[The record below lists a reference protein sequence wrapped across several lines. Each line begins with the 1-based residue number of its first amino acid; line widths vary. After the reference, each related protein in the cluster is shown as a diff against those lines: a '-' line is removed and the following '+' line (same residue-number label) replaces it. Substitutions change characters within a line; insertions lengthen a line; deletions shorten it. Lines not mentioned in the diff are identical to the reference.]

1 LLFQLAHVW
10 VRRGT
15 RGVDSLLKYELTPA
29 IRYVRRKYC
38 TSTQRNGAQHNT
50 SPFCPCVLATFI
62 PPCSWN
68 SLTASSCHDGALHL
82 PKTPDRPRKLAAW
95 PAWQTMLESP
105 SSALQALQAIP
116 SPALRATT
124 QVRRLGFVGEQSL
137 LRSGVS
143 GCQPLPATRSHCQR
157 IIVQRSSGHPP
168 IRVLRFLTFQTDHPR
183 KISWLDSVGSQ
194 QRMKHLRT
202 PCYIT

>member
-1 LLFQLAHVW
+1 M
-10 VRRGT
+10 
-15 RGVDSLLKYELTPA
+15 
-29 IRYVRRKYC
+29 YVVS
-38 TSTQRNGAQHNT
+38 TSTQRNTTLPPSVPAYARD
-50 SPFCPCVLATFI
+50 LY

-82 PKTPDRPRKLAAW
+82 PKTPHCPRKLAAW
-95 PAWQTMLESP
+95 PAWQTMLESL

-116 SPALRATT
+116 SPALRSAT

-157 IIVQRSSGHPP
+157 IIVQRSSGHHQSEFC
-168 IRVLRFLTFQTDHPR
+168 VFLLF
-183 KISWLDSVGSQ
+183 K
-194 QRMKHLRT
+194 RT
-202 PCYIT
+202 IPV